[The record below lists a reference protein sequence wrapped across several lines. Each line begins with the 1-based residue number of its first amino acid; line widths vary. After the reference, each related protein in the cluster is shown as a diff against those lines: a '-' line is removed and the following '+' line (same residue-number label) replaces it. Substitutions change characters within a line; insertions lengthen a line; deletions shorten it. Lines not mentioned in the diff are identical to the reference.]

1 VDIAC
6 LVIFLVCIF
15 YTSVGGM
22 KAVMWTDTFQVRT
35 PQSLRF
41 AGVRAP
47 SGYSLPDI
55 YLVCIFY
62 TSVGGMKAVMW
73 TDTFQVRTMQSL

>member
-35 PQSLRF
+35 PLVFDSP
-41 AGVRAP
+41 V
-47 SGYSLPDI
+47 SGF
-55 YLVCIFY
+55 IFY
-62 TSVGGMKAVMW
+62 TFNAGVHLLHLQLAAGAKVTQQCRFHQGEIDKNC
-73 TDTFQVRTMQSL
+73 